1 MSPYKPFVESDRLKD
16 RALEAGT
23 AEKRRPIAVP
33 RDQASETSKAVFAL
47 EAEALSVGYP
57 GRVPVISGLSFRLK
71 RGRVLAVIG
80 PNGSGKTTLFRALAG
95 ELPLSA
101 GRVLVRGQYGRGT
114 RAAGPHQKV
123 SRLSAQDADSSLDSS
138 AASALGFSKPDC
150 FDMHKLP
157 ARTKA
162 RLVTRVLQNEQSA
175 WAVPVSDYVQAGL
188 FAAEGWFSHDPGRAA
203 KKTAWAL
210 DAMGIAFL
218 AKRPVTELSGGEF
231 RRVVIARALV
241 QDTDILLLDE
251 PTADLDLE
259 HQMETLELLL
269 DLAKAGKAV
278 AFSVHD
284 LNQAAMVADRVLLL
298 DEGRAAAYG
307 KPSEVLTAGIIGQTY
322 GSRVFVGRHPA
333 ADIPQIVPNPE
344 WMDRVRAKRQE
355 TYS

>member
-1 MSPYKPFVESDRLKD
+1 MSPYKPFIEINRAKD
-16 RALEAGT
+16 EAPQAGT
-23 AEKRRPIAVP
+23 AEAKSPSAKSP
-33 RDQASETSKAVFAL
+33 FPTSLDQDLETKTAAFAL

-57 GRVPVISGLSFRLK
+57 GCAPVISDLSFGLQ

-101 GRVLVRGQYGRGT
+101 GRVLVR
-114 RAAGPHQKV
+114 
-123 SRLSAQDADSSLDSS
+123 AQRDCLDI
-138 AASALGFSKPDC
+138 
-150 FDMHKLP
+150 HRLP
-157 ARTKA
+157 ARAKA
-162 RLVTRVLQNEQSA
+162 RLITRVLQNEQSA

-188 FAAEGWFSHDPGRAA
+188 FAAEGWFSHDPARAA

-210 DAMGIAFL
+210 EAMGISIL
-218 AKRPVTELSGGEF
+218 SKRPVTELSGGEF

-269 DLAKAGKAV
+269 DLAKTGKAV

-284 LNQAAMVADRVLLL
+284 LNQAAMVADQVLLL
-298 DEGRAAAYG
+298 AEGKAAAFG
-307 KPSEVLTAGIIGQTY
+307 KPSEVLTVEIIGQTY
-322 GSRVFVGRHPA
+322 RSRVFVGKHPA
-333 ADIPQIVPNPE
+333 ADIPQIVPNPG
-344 WMDRVRAKRQE
+344 WMERVSAKRRG
-355 TYS
+355 TDS